1 MKRANVGP
9 KAKGAERSEDIYPI
23 ILAAGRCEGL
33 LTRQTIS
40 QSKARNWFRTALS
53 NCVGLPPPVVV
64 FGWSAERLK
73 LCVPESTA
81 LVVNTNWVDGQITSL
96 LAGLSRVPGGAAFM
110 IYPVDLHNLQ
120 RDVVDELVSAF
131 HARRRGCEIVMPMY
145 REHAGHPAILSGA
158 LRQELALAESAR
170 HVVYRDPSR
179 VSFVKTECAA
189 VIRKRRRARD

>member
-1 MKRANVGP
+1 MGP
-9 KAKGAERSEDIYPI
+9 KAKAAERSNDIYPV

-33 LTRQTIS
+33 VTGQTIS

-53 NCVGLPPPVVV
+53 NCEGLALPVVV
-64 FGWSAERLK
+64 LGWSAERLK
-73 LCVPESTA
+73 LCVPEGTA
-81 LVVNTNWVDGQITSL
+81 LVVNKNWVDGQITSL

-110 IYPVDLHNLQ
+110 IYPVDLNNLQ
-120 RDVVDELVSAF
+120 RDVVDKLVSAF

-170 HVVYRDPSR
+170 HVVYRDPGR
-179 VSFVKTECAA
+179 LSFVKTDCAA
-189 VIRKRRRARD
+189 VIRKRRPASLKLSR